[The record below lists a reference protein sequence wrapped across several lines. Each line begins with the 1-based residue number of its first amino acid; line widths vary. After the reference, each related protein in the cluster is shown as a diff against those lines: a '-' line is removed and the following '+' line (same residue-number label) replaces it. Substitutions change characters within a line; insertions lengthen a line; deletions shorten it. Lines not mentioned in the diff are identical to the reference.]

1 MEQDSATLQG
11 YGKIM
16 LNADH
21 SEMCKFASENDENYI
36 QVSDQLAKWAKDFRQ
51 SGETTKVGRY

>member
-1 MEQDSATLQG
+1 MEEESAILQG

-21 SEMCKFASENDENYI
+21 SEMCKFASEDEKYV
-36 QVSDQLAKWAKDFRQ
+36 QVSDQLVKWVKDFRQ
-51 SGETTKVGRY
+51 SADTANVG